1 MAELVQSID
10 MEMFYRDKVEWHTKY
25 GDDMGMFD
33 AGDNVVL
40 HGLVGRPD
48 LNGRHGRI
56 RVRLISRW
64 SVSVEGLSAPVS
76 LKPANLQIRIAHSNK
91 VLSSFEQDET

>member
-48 LNGRHGRI
+48 LNVTPWSAAMMYI
-56 RVRLISRW
+56 MFRVGEHDAMNAGMEIER
-64 SVSVEGLSAPVS
+64 VSDFDGEDCFLGFTMV
-76 LKPANLQIRIAHSNK
+76 
-91 VLSSFEQDET
+91 